1 MTDWQLKTPVA
12 LIIFNRPDTTEKVFE
27 KIRQAKPPLLL
38 VVADGPR
45 EEKPGEAEKCAAT
58 RAILDRVDWNC
69 EVLKNYSEINL
80 GCGRRP
86 ATGLDWVFDTV
97 EEAIVL
103 EDDCIPHPTFFR
115 YCEELLDYYRNDERV
130 MAICGSNIQFGRN
143 RTEYSY
149 YFSHYSLCWG
159 WASWRRAWKYF
170 DFDLKVWP
178 EVRDKNLL
186 IDILGDAHAA
196 KVWHQTLQMTYD
208 KLLECWDF
216 QWTFANFI
224 QSGLSVIPNVNLISN
239 IGYTQEATHTKEE
252 ESPYNQIPVEAM
264 NFPLKHPPFIV
275 RNVQADRF
283 TEYTLYDY
291 QPNLLKRVNQKL
303 KKVFKSTFPKTKF
316 S

>member
-45 EEKPGEAEKCAAT
+45 EEKPGEAQKCAAT
-58 RAILDRVDWNC
+58 RAIIDRVDWNC

-115 YCEELLDYYRNDERV
+115 YCEELLDYYRDDERV
-130 MAICGSNIQFGRN
+130 MAVCGSNIQFGRH

-224 QSGLSVIPNVNLISN
+224 QRGLSIIPHVNLISN

-252 ESPYNQIPVEAM
+252 DSPYNQMLIEVM
-264 NFPLKHPPFIV
+264 DFPLKHPPFIV

-291 QPNLLKRVNQKL
+291 QPNLLKRVNQRL
-303 KKVFKSTFPKTKF
+303 KKVLKSTFPKIKF

>member
-130 MAICGSNIQFGRN
+130 MAICGSNIQFGKH
-143 RTEYSY
+143 RTEYGY

-291 QPNLLKRVNQKL
+291 QPKLLKRVNQKL